1 MKIYTL
7 GTSNRSI
14 ENFLEILR
22 FYQISQVVDVRRF
35 PTSKRFFHFKKEN
48 LEKILKENKIK
59 YFHFEA
65 LGGFREGGY
74 ENYTKTEKFK
84 KALKELLE
92 LAKKENTVIICAEK
106 FTWKCHRFFI
116 AKTLKDQD
124 FEVLHILEKEKIW
137 NPQKEKRKIKPACE
151 KKSKP
156 EFKAKLINSL
166 TN

>member
-14 ENFLEILR
+14 ENFLEILK

-35 PTSKRFFHFKKEN
+35 PTSKWFLHFKKEN

-74 ENYTKTEKFK
+74 ENYTKTEEFK
-84 KALKELLE
+84 KALKELAL
-92 LAKKENTVIICAEK
+92 LAKKETTAIICAEK
-106 FTWKCHRFFI
+106 FPWKCHRFFI
-116 AKTLKDQD
+116 AKALKNQG
-124 FEVLHILEKEKIW
+124 FEVFHILEKEKIW
-137 NPQKEKRKIKPACE
+137 NPQKEKREIKPACE
-151 KKSKP
+151 KSLKVMP
-156 EFKAKLINSL
+156 E
-166 TN
+166 

>member
-14 ENFLEILR
+14 ENFLEILK

-35 PTSKRFFHFKKEN
+35 PTSKWFLHFKKEN

-74 ENYTKTEKFK
+74 ENYTKTEEFK
-84 KALKELLE
+84 KVLKELSG
-92 LAKKENTVIICAEK
+92 LAKKETTAIICAEK
-106 FTWKCHRFFI
+106 FPWKCHRFFI
-116 AKTLKDQD
+116 AKALENQG
-124 FEVLHILEKEKIW
+124 FEVFHILEKEKIW
-137 NPQKEKRKIKPACE
+137 NPQKEKKEIKPACE
-151 KKSKP
+151 KSLKVMP
-156 EFKAKLINSL
+156 E
-166 TN
+166 

>member
-14 ENFLEILR
+14 ENFLEILK

-35 PTSKRFFHFKKEN
+35 PTSKWFLHFKKEN

-74 ENYTKTEKFK
+74 ENYTKTEEFK
-84 KALKELLE
+84 KALKELTL
-92 LAKKENTVIICAEK
+92 LAKKETTAIICAEK
-106 FTWKCHRFFI
+106 FPWKCHRFFI
-116 AKTLKDQD
+116 AKALKNQG
-124 FEVLHILEKEKIW
+124 FEVFHILEKEKIW
-137 NPQKEKRKIKPACE
+137 NPQKEKREIKPACE
-151 KKSKP
+151 KSLKVMP
-156 EFKAKLINSL
+156 E
-166 TN
+166 